1 MASNRYEFVTRW
13 RVEGSREDV
22 FRVLEDTPG
31 LVRWW
36 PAVWL
41 KVEQLQ
47 PPDESGVNSRYRLT
61 SKGWLPY
68 ILAWNMTTTEKRFPE
83 RLALAA
89 DGDFRG
95 TGVWTLTQD
104 GGFADIV
111 YTWEIV
117 ADKALLKY
125 LSFLFKPIF
134 RANHNWAM
142 RKGLE
147 SLKLELARS
156 RVATDTERV
165 AIPPPPGPTFLGPRK
180 RKKWGLE

>member
-1 MASNRYEFVTRW
+1 MAANRYEFVARW
-13 RVEGSREDV
+13 RVEGTREEV
-22 FRVLEDTPG
+22 FRILEDTPG

-41 KVEQLQ
+41 KVEEFQ
-47 PPDESGVNSRYRLT
+47 PPDASGVNGRHKLT

-68 ILAWNMTTTEKRFPE
+68 VLAWTMTTTEKVFPE

-95 TGVWTLTQD
+95 TGVWTFAQD
-104 GGFADIV
+104 GPFVDIV
-111 YTWEIV
+111 YTWVIV

-125 LSFLFKPIF
+125 LSFLFKPLF

-147 SLKLELARS
+147 SIKLELAR
-156 RVATDTERV
+156 RRATSDSERA
-165 AIPPPPGPTFLGPRK
+165 AIPPPPRPTFLGRRK
-180 RKKWGLE
+180 RKKWGLG

>member
-1 MASNRYEFVTRW
+1 MPANRYEFVTRW
-13 RVEGSREDV
+13 RVEAPREEV
-22 FRVLEDTPG
+22 FRILEDTPG

-47 PPDESGVNSRYRLT
+47 PEGEGGIGGAYRLT

-68 ILAWNMTTTEKRFPE
+68 ILHWTMTTTEKVFPE

-104 GGFADIV
+104 GAFTDAT
-111 YTWEIV
+111 YTWVLV
-117 ADKALLKY
+117 ADKPLLKY
-125 LSFLFKPIF
+125 LSFLFKPAF

-147 SLKLELARS
+147 SLKLELAR
-156 RVATDTERV
+156 RAAPDNTARA
-165 AIPPPPGPTFLGPRK
+165 AIPPPPGPTFLNARK
-180 RKKWGLE
+180 RKKLGLE

>member
-1 MASNRYEFVTRW
+1 VAANRYEFVTRW
-13 RVEGSREDV
+13 RVEGTREEV
-22 FRVLEDTPG
+22 FRVLEGTSD

-36 PAVWL
+36 PSVWL
-41 KVEQLQ
+41 KAEQLQ
-47 PPDESGVNSRYRLT
+47 PPDASGVNSRYQLT

-68 ILAWNMTTTEKRFPE
+68 VLAWTMTTTEKTFPE

-95 TGVWTLTQD
+95 TGVWTLAQD
-104 GGFADIV
+104 GAFADV
-111 YTWEIV
+111 TYNWVIV

-125 LSFLFKPIF
+125 LSFLFKPLF

-147 SLKLELARS
+147 SLKLELAR
-156 RVATDTERV
+156 RRATTDTERA
-165 AIPPPPGPTFLGPRK
+165 AILPPPAPTFLGSRK
-180 RKKWGLE
+180 RRKLGLD

>member
-1 MASNRYEFVTRW
+1 MAANRYEFVTQW
-13 RVEGSREDV
+13 RVEASREDV
-22 FRVLEDTPG
+22 FRILEDTPG
-31 LVRWW
+31 LARWW

-47 PPDESGVNSRYRLT
+47 PAGPSGVGSVYRLT

-68 ILAWNMTTTEKRFPE
+68 ILRWTMTTTEKTFPQ

-104 GGFADIV
+104 GAFTDIT
-111 YTWEIV
+111 YTWELV
-117 ADKALLKY
+117 ADKPLLKY
-125 LSFLFKPIF
+125 LSFLFKPAF

-142 RKGLE
+142 KTGLE
-147 SLKLELARS
+147 SLKLELAR
-156 RVATDTERV
+156 RAAPTDEARA

-180 RKKWGLE
+180 RKKWGIE